1 MGNGASTDV
10 WEERF
15 YILMCLQ
22 GSLYPYITLQLIIT
36 CQVSG
41 NVLASTPPQI
51 FIIPAVYYVLMNTKK
66 ESESN
71 VRKKKSS
78 IHPFHFEYA
87 AVKQKR
93 KRKTEAGGRDETG

>member
-1 MGNGASTDV
+1 MGGKVLHLNVFAGLSLPIYNSTADHHMSSIR
-10 WEERF
+10 ERP
-15 YILMCLQ
+15 CLY
-22 GSLYPYITLQLIIT
+22 S
-36 CQVSG
+36 SRD
-41 NVLASTPPQI
+41 

-87 AVKQKR
+87 AVKQKEKEKQR
-93 KRKTEAGGRDETG
+93 QEGEMRRGE